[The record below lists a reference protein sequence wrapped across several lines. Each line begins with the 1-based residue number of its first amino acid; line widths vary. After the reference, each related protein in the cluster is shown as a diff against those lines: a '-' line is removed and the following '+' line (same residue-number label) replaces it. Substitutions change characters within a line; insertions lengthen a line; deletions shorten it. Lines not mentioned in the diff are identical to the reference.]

1 MPSRAILLGYKTRGW
16 ASSRIA
22 NPLSLKAN
30 LDPTGLANPV
40 SNPQWGCPLP
50 DSQPFRSRA
59 HSFLGAN
66 RPIGPWPIRS
76 LALSL
81 PWAKWPALLLLG
93 TIAPWNSGSRNFPSV
108 DPGHCY
114 AICDL
119 QPLGGSAAAACRTY
133 PTRFQQPPWQST
145 RWRGRARDGT
155 GDLRKRQ
162 LDQQPVAATATQLV
176 VCFSVVH

>member
-81 PWAKWPALLLLG
+81 PGTFAPLSEMAGPFAPGNDRSLELWFQELSLRWSRTLLCNMRLTAAWWLCRCCLPNVSNPFSTTSVTVYTMTWTSAWRHWWP
-93 TIAPWNSGSRNFPSV
+93 T
-108 DPGHCY
+108 
-114 AICDL
+114 
-119 QPLGGSAAAACRTY
+119 
-133 PTRFQQPPWQST
+133 
-145 RWRGRARDGT
+145 
-155 GDLRKRQ
+155 
-162 LDQQPVAATATQLV
+162 
-176 VCFSVVH
+176 